1 MVLTNLKS
9 FIMSD
14 STTKI
19 FSFPEGNNCGN
30 LMGLLSPLIQRSG
43 IDPNVLAMMNNGG
56 FGGGNGWW
64 LIFVL
69 LLWGRNGWGGYGGG
83 DGSVSVPQM
92 LSNAEGRDYLMQAIN
107 GNSAAVNSLASTLNC
122 DINSVKTAL
131 NAIQSSICSVGNQV
145 GMSGQQIIN
154 AVQAGNTSII
164 QQLCNCCCDMKQT
177 MTTQN
182 YETRINNLQQSQ
194 LIQNGFSQIGYA
206 SAEQTCALKQNAND
220 NTNAIIA
227 KLDAIEDSRK
237 DREIA
242 NLTAAL
248 TAANSRA
255 ERQAELA
262 PIYKS
267 LSDIECKQPSTTT
280 IPYSPVTAVPN
291 CVAWNAALGAYGFP
305 YSGGRS
311 GQIWS

>member
-1 MVLTNLKS
+1 
-9 FIMSD
+9 MSD
-14 STTKI
+14 TKI
-19 FSFPEGNNCGN
+19 FSFPEQG
-30 LMGLLSPLIQRSG
+30 MGRGG
-43 IDPNVLAMMNNGG
+43 IDPIYALMNNGG
-56 FGGGNGWW
+56 LGGSNGWW
-64 LIFVL
+64 VILVL
-69 LLWGRNGWGGYGGG
+69 LLFGRNGWGGYGNG

-131 NAIQSSICSVGNQV
+131 NTIQSAICSVGNQV

-164 QQLCNCCCDMKQT
+164 QQMCNCCCDLKNLVN
-177 MTTQN
+177 TQG
-182 YETRINNLQQSQ
+182 YENRINNLQQSQ

-242 NLTAAL
+242 NLTAQL

-255 ERQAELA
+255 ERAAELA

-267 LSDIECKQPSTTT
+267 LSDIECKQPKTESVYAPSVVG
-280 IPYSPVTAVPN
+280 IPA
-291 CVAWNAALGAYGFP
+291 CQAFNALYGGYP

>member
-1 MVLTNLKS
+1 MA
-9 FIMSD
+9 D
-14 STTKI
+14 TKV
-19 FSFPEGNNCGN
+19 FSFPEQGGGLDSN
-30 LMGLLSPLIQRSG
+30 L
-43 IDPNVLAMMNNGG
+43 LAALMNNGG
-56 FGGGNGWW
+56 MGGNGWW

-69 LLWGRNGWGGYGGG
+69 LLWGRNGWGGYGNG
-83 DGSVSVPQM
+83 DGGVSVPQM

-107 GNSAAVNSLASTLNC
+107 GNTGAINSLASTMNC

-131 NAIQSSICSVGNQV
+131 NSIQSAICNVGNQV

-154 AVQAGNTSII
+154 AVQAGNTSVI
-164 QQLCNCCCDMKQT
+164 QQLCNCCCDMKNLVN
-177 MTTQN
+177 TQG
-182 YETRINNLQQSQ
+182 YENRINNLQQSQ

-242 NLTAAL
+242 NLTAQL

-255 ERQAELA
+255 ERAAELA

-267 LSDIECKQPSTTT
+267 LSDIECKQPNTVT
-280 IPYSPVTAVPN
+280 IPYSPVTPVPN
-291 CVAWNAALGAYGFP
+291 CVAWQAAYGLNG
-305 YSGGRS
+305 YGYGRQS

>member
-1 MVLTNLKS
+1 
-9 FIMSD
+9 MSD
-14 STTKI
+14 STKT
-19 FSFPEGNNCGN
+19 FYFPENNGGNCCASMMSM
-30 LMGLLSPLIQRSG
+30 LAPLIQRSG
-43 IDPNVLAMMNNGG
+43 IDPGVLALMNNGG
-56 FGGGNGWW
+56 MGSNNGWW

-154 AVQAGNTSII
+154 AVQAGNTGII
-164 QQLCNCCCDMKQT
+164 QQLCNCCCDVKNLVN
-177 MTTQN
+177 TQG
-182 YETRINNLQQSQ
+182 YEARINNLQQSQ
-194 LIQNGFSQIGYA
+194 LIQNGFNQIGYA

-242 NLTAAL
+242 TLTAQL
-248 TAANSRA
+248 TACNSRA

-267 LSDIECKQPSTTT
+267 LNDIQCKQVDT
-280 IPYSPVTAVPN
+280 ISVPYSPVTAIPN
-291 CVAWNAALGAYGFP
+291 CVAYNAMLGAYGYPF
-305 YSGGRS
+305 SGGRS

>member
-1 MVLTNLKS
+1 
-9 FIMSD
+9 MSD
-14 STTKI
+14 TKV
-19 FSFPEGNNCGN
+19 FSFPEQGNSCANM
-30 LMGLLSPLIQRSG
+30 MGMLAPLIQRSG
-43 IDPNVLAMMNNGG
+43 IDPSVLAMMNNGG
-56 FGGGNGWW
+56 LGGNNGWW

-69 LLWGRNGWGGYGGG
+69 LLWGRNGFNGGYN

-92 LSNAEGRDYLMQAIN
+92 LSNAEGREYLGSAIT
-107 GNSAAVNSLASTLNC
+107 GNTNAINSLASTVNC
-122 DINSVKTAL
+122 DINSVKSAL
-131 NAIQSSICSVGNQV
+131 NTIQSAICSVGNQV

-154 AVQAGNTSII
+154 AVQAGNTGII

-182 YETRINNLQQSQ
+182 YENRINNLQQSQ
-194 LIQNGFSQIGYA
+194 LIQNGFSQVGFA
-206 SAEQTCALKQNAND
+206 SAEQTCALKQNGND
-220 NTNAIIA
+220 NTNRIIA

-242 NLTAAL
+242 ALTAQI

-262 PIYKS
+262 PIYQQ
-267 LSDIECKQPSTTT
+267 LNDIKCKQPETVT
-280 IPYSPVTAVPN
+280 IPYSPVVGVPA
-291 CVAWNAALGAYGFP
+291 CSAFNALYGNYP
-305 YSGGRS
+305 YGGRS

>member
-1 MVLTNLKS
+1 
-9 FIMSD
+9 MSD
-14 STTKI
+14 TKV
-19 FSFPEGNNCGN
+19 FSFPDQGM
-30 LMGLLSPLIQRSG
+30 MGRG
-43 IDPNVLAMMNNGG
+43 IDPSILALMNNGG
-56 FGGGNGWW
+56 LGGNNGWW
-64 LIFVL
+64 VILVL
-69 LLWGRNGWGGYGGG
+69 LLFGRNGWGGYGNG

-122 DINSVKTAL
+122 DINSVKGAL
-131 NAIQSSICSVGNQV
+131 NTIQSAICSVGNQV

-164 QQLCNCCCDMKQT
+164 QQMCNCCCDLKNLVN
-177 MTTQN
+177 TQG
-182 YETRINNLQQSQ
+182 YENRINNLQQSQ

-242 NLTAAL
+242 NLTAQL

-255 ERQAELA
+255 ERAAELA

-267 LSDIECKQPSTTT
+267 LSDIECKQPKTESVYAPSVVGVPACQAFGALFGNLYGNY
-280 IPYSPVTAVPN
+280 PYGRQG
-291 CVAWNAALGAYGFP
+291 GA
-305 YSGGRS
+305 
-311 GQIWS
+311 IWS

>member
-1 MVLTNLKS
+1 MA
-9 FIMSD
+9 D
-14 STTKI
+14 STKI
-19 FSFPEGNNCGN
+19 FSFPDQGCGGGLDSN
-30 LMGLLSPLIQRSG
+30 LIA
-43 IDPNVLAMMNNGG
+43 AMMNNGG

-164 QQLCNCCCDMKQT
+164 QQLCNCCCDLKQT

-182 YETRINNLQQSQ
+182 YENRINNLQQSQ

-220 NTNAIIA
+220 NTNTIIA

-242 NLTAAL
+242 NLTAQL

-267 LSDIECKQPSTTT
+267 LSDIECKQPKTESVYAPSVVGIPACQAFNALYGGYPFST
-280 IPYSPVTAVPN
+280 
-291 CVAWNAALGAYGFP
+291 
-305 YSGGRS
+305 GRS